1 MEYTTIYTLNKQYF
15 ALNRRFTIVKYTK
28 QEKLDIGRRI
38 YNDEITRYQAAELY
52 NICEDTAR
60 NCMRMYRDANNLPPK
75 NSNHRRCNPIC
86 THSHTPS
93 LSASMEDY
101 QSMSKEELIRELLK
115 ARIAEARLKKGYAV
129 KGDGTV
135 ILYGNKN
142 TK

>member
-1 MEYTTIYTLNKQYF
+1 MEYTNIYISLNKEYF
-15 ALNRRFTIVKYTK
+15 SLNRRFTMKYTK

-38 YNDEITRYQAAELY
+38 YDSEITRYQAAELY
-52 NICEDTAR
+52 KICEGTAR
-60 NCMRMYRDANNLPPK
+60 TYMRMYRDANNLPAK
-75 NSNHRRCNPIC
+75 NCKQQKCNIIRPDS
-86 THSHTPS
+86 TA
-93 LSASMEDY
+93 LSANTDDF
-101 QSMSKEELIRELLK
+101 QSMTKEELIRELLK